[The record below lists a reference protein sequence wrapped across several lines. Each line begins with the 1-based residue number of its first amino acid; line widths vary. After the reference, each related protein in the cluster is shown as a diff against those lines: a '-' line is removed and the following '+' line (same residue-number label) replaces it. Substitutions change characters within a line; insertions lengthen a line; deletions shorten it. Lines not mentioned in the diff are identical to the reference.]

1 MNKALAELDNAIK
14 CARLQEGQA
23 LGCTVEWLEMIQESI
38 QEALEGA
45 EHEQRDAQY
54 WKVAAETQKENNIA
68 ILKEVE
74 RLRKMYEREREIAEQ
89 AQKNAESWKEYGENE
104 LRTNYTLIFNLQ
116 KKENLLTHAIQSLE
130 SIRDHSTDKDSARAA
145 SEAVKLIKRIQ
156 EGKQS

>member
-14 CARLQEGQA
+14 CARLREGQA
-23 LGCTVEWLEMIQESI
+23 LACTVEWLEMIQESM
-38 QEALEGA
+38 QEALE
-45 EHEQRDAQY
+45 
-54 WKVAAETQKENNIA
+54 
-68 ILKEVE
+68 EVE

-104 LRTNYTLIFNLQ
+104 SRTNYTLIFNLQ

-156 EGKQS
+156 EGTE